1 MLTEK
6 EVLPLFSSPVYRARV
21 DNFVNDVVDL
31 DNLDLSKFNDFR
43 ETDNICLSKDQQIL
57 LQPEFSGIKHHI
69 HSAMSDYVYNVL
81 SVSRDVK
88 LKLVNSWMV
97 VGFPGSI
104 TPEHIHQ
111 NSIFSGTFYIKS
123 EPGAG
128 ELHLSVP
135 QSQYT
140 AFPSSLIPKVNEYNP
155 YNSKK
160 WPFKIRTSDILCW
173 PSNIYHSITPN
184 KSNQKRCVI
193 AFNYYLVGPISEDDN
208 EVLTLA

>member
-1 MLTEK
+1 MLTQK

-81 SVSRDVK
+81 SVSRDIK
-88 LKLVNSWMV
+88 LRLTNSWMV

-128 ELHLSVP
+128 KLYLSVP
-135 QSQYT
+135 LSQSL
-140 AFPSSLIPKVNEYNP
+140 SLIH
-155 YNSKK
+155 
-160 WPFKIRTSDILCW
+160 I
-173 PSNIYHSITPN
+173 
-184 KSNQKRCVI
+184 
-193 AFNYYLVGPISEDDN
+193 
-208 EVLTLA
+208 